1 MKIAL
6 RLKQTLIAFWVLLL
20 LGVAPVALAADYNS
34 QINALNSQIQANQQA
49 ANQKRAEGDTLANK
63 VAALTAE
70 INGAQAA
77 LEKTRAEIS
86 QTQAEIVAQT
96 AELNKQTDN
105 LRQNIQTMYKDR
117 DVTPIEILASSEN
130 LSDFVGKQQYME
142 DVKNKIQDSIAKI
155 TTLKQQLEEKNAQLA
170 TRAEDEKAQV
180 ADIAAKR
187 SEQQALLTQTRGQES
202 AYQTLV
208 KQNQTQLNAVYAA
221 RAAEIARSRSTGGSY
236 SGGAPCGGGYPGYL
250 CNAGQDSLVDPWGYY
265 NRECVSYAAWKRS
278 SIGRSVPMYWGN
290 AGSWYSRANSSS
302 PAYGDIAVW
311 PYGPG
316 YLYGHVAIVESVSG
330 GMMTVSE
337 YNYGAPGVYSV
348 RSIPTNYQG
357 VRFVK

>member
-1 MKIAL
+1 M
-6 RLKQTLIAFWVLLL
+6 LL
-20 LGVAPVALAADYNS
+20 LGVAPVALATDYNS
-34 QINALNSQIQANQQA
+34 QINALNSQIQANQQS

-77 LEKTRAEIS
+77 LEKTRTEIS
-86 QTQAEIVAQT
+86 QTQADIVAQT

-130 LSDFVGKQQYME
+130 LSDFVGKQQYMQ
-142 DVKNKIQDSIAKI
+142 DIKDKIQTSITQI
-155 TTLKQQLEEKNAQLA
+155 TALKQQLEEKNSQLA

-187 SEQQALLTQTRGQES
+187 SEQQTLLAQTRGQEA
-202 AYQTLV
+202 AYQSIV
-208 KQNQTQLNAVYAA
+208 KQNQSQLSTVYAA
-221 RAAEIARSRSTGGSY
+221 RAAEIARARATGGSY
-236 SGGAPCGGGYPGYL
+236 SGGSVCGGGYPGYL
-250 CNAGQDSLVDPWGYY
+250 CNASQDSLVDPWGYY

-290 AGSWYSRANSSS
+290 AGSWYYRASNSS

-316 YLYGHVAIVESVSG
+316 YPYGHVAIVESVSG

-337 YNYGAPGVYSV
+337 YNYGAPGVYSM